1 MGLKDL
7 FIKSD
12 ESSDDKPIE
21 KVTVKDSTVK
31 FPTSEKQDKINYQ
44 TPAPTQKHTSSFNFG
59 FGEST
64 PTPAPIIPIVNL
76 NVEVTQEQINS
87 AYSIYQ
93 NGFDSLN
100 SEGYDFYEYFQM
112 VIAGGIENAPIYPMA
127 FAMGKSANKGLTK
140 DALTTKADYYMG
152 EINKVYDN
160 FSTQGNNKKQEIIS
174 QKSQENQSLLN
185 DVHLINEQMESL
197 KVQLADRES
206 KLRAIDSKYAS
217 NINDVDAKLTA
228 NSIAKDKII
237 SEIQTVKNGII
248 NNVN

>member
-21 KVTVKDSTVK
+21 KVQVKDSTVK
-31 FPTSEKQDKINYQ
+31 FPTSEREKKPSYQSPMSTPKQ
-44 TPAPTQKHTSSFNFG
+44 TSSFNFG

-64 PTPAPIIPIVNL
+64 PTAPLIVPIVNL
-76 NVEVTQEQINS
+76 NVEVTQDQIDN
-87 AYSIYQ
+87 AYNIYQ

-100 SEGYDFYEYFQM
+100 GEGYDFYEYFQM